1 MEKSSGSSET
11 VLKAQ
16 TQFLLLLQAL
26 LSKTLCFALKKG
38 IRGTRNYVLADIVG
52 SLPSIQDTRMNG
64 LQQYQAEFTSSTL
77 VPFPLFPQTI

>member
-1 MEKSSGSSET
+1 MFFSMEKSSGSSVT

-16 TQFLLLLQAL
+16 TQCLLLLQAL

-38 IRGTRNYVLADIVG
+38 IRGTRNYVLADIGG

-64 LQQYQAEFTSSTL
+64 LQQYRPSSRVQL
-77 VPFPLFPQTI
+77 